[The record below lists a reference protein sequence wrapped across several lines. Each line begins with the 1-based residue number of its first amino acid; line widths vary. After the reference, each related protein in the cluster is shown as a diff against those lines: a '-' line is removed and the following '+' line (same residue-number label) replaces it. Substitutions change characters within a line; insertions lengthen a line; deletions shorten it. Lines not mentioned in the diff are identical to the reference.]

1 MMEYVGHMREKHFQR
16 MKETHAQ
23 FFTPEQVQLSLSF
36 RIIRFQNRSFML
48 PRSQLEAFAIWK
60 KEQQR
65 LEEEAQNS
73 ATKTDAPD
81 VTSSTATSEDVD
93 VVAAGSDD
101 DDDDEV
107 QTKRQR
113 VEAQ

>member
-1 MMEYVGHMREKHFQR
+1 MV
-16 MKETHAQ
+16 
-23 FFTPEQVQLSLSF
+23 
-36 RIIRFQNRSFML
+36 
-48 PRSQLEAFAIWK
+48 SQLEAFAVWK

-65 LEEEAQNS
+65 LEEEAKNL
-73 ATKTDAPD
+73 ATKTDATD
-81 VTSSTATSEDVD
+81 VTTSTATSEDVA